1 MVVLVCEQ
9 HDHISPPLYWALEDW
24 TMETADLDEVVT
36 TIKNEEE
43 EEGPFQGKEIRRRCT
58 PQRVAK

>member
-1 MVVLVCEQ
+1 
-9 HDHISPPLYWALEDW
+9 
-24 TMETADLDEVVT
+24 METADLDEVVT
-36 TIKNEEE
+36 TIKNEEEEE